1 MLFGED
7 GKNRGKYCR
16 SVTYF
21 FVINTLLQTS
31 YLVRVVSVEVF
42 RRHEWVVEKIW
53 IVTLFRY
60 IHTSFTDTSI
70 IQPKY
75 QFRKRIWTWV
85 NKQHFYDCAV
95 TSPLHFLGHLLGS
108 FTKTQKTGFC
118 TVYEQNMGL
127 ERPQLW
133 NVQHASQYL
142 FLRLTASQAFS
153 FKTSL
158 RLFNTLLVDI
168 SVSTQHCEE
177 LLN

>member
-1 MLFGED
+1 MED
-7 GKNRGKYCR
+7 GKNRVKYCG

-21 FVINTLLQTS
+21 FAINTWLQMS

-53 IVTLFRY
+53 KVILFRY
-60 IHTSFTDTSI
+60 IHTDFTDTSI

-85 NKQHFYDCAV
+85 NKQHIYDCAV
-95 TSPLHFLGHLLGS
+95 TSPLYFQYHLLGS
-108 FTKTQKTGFC
+108 FTKPQNIGFR

-127 ERPQLW
+127 ARPQLW

-142 FLRLTASQAFS
+142 FLRITASQAFS

-158 RLFNTLLVDI
+158 RLFNTLLVVI
-168 SVSTQHCEE
+168 SVSTQRCEE